1 MGTPDIYP
9 NDDVKAPRREEDQ
22 AAEVNGADVAVDAV
36 DGKDDE
42 KKGGILNNLLANLV
56 APLSPRAS
64 ADTTT
69 GDGEDKGR
77 RRGPFEEAAPLPT
90 RGEKEG
96 SGGIIENIVSHLPK
110 SLPEDVDPSNDEAS
124 ILIHAIVHD

>member
-1 MGTPDIYP
+1 MEDCAMGTPDIYP

-69 GDGEDKGR
+69 GD
-77 RRGPFEEAAPLPT
+77 EAAPLPT
-90 RGEKEG
+90 RGGEEEVAAEKEG

>member
-1 MGTPDIYP
+1 MEDCAMGTPDIYP

-90 RGEKEG
+90 RGGEEEVAAEKEG

-110 SLPEDVDPSNDEAS
+110 SLPGM
-124 ILIHAIVHD
+124 L